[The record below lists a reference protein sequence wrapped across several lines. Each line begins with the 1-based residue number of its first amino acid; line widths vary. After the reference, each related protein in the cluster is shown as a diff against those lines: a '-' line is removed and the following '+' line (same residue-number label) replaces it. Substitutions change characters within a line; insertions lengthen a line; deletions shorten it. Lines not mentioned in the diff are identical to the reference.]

1 MHHEDDETQ
10 KPFGLM
16 AEFDSPDSILHA
28 AQKSYDAGY
37 RKIEAYSPFPVHGL
51 DEAVG
56 FPSNRVSLVVL
67 IGGLI
72 GAAAG
77 FGMQAIAMAYHYPFM
92 IGGRPLLS
100 WPMFIP
106 ITFESGIL
114 LASLSAFVG
123 MFAMNGLPMPYHP
136 VFNVERFAQKA
147 ARDGFFLTVESSDD
161 RYDEAETRAFL
172 EGLGATHVTLVEA

>member
-1 MHHEDDETQ
+1 MHTDHEAEE

-16 AEFDSPDSILHA
+16 AEFDSPDDLLRA
-28 AQKSYDAGY
+28 AEKTYGAGY
-37 RKIEAYSPFPVHGL
+37 RKIEGYSPFPIHGL

-67 IGGLI
+67 ICGVL
-72 GAAAG
+72 GALTG
-77 FGMQAIAMAYHYPFM
+77 FSMQAISMAYHAQFM
-92 IGGRPLLS
+92 IGGRPLMS

-106 ITFESGIL
+106 ITFECGIL
-114 LASLSAFVG
+114 FASFSAFIG

-136 VFNVERFAQKA
+136 VFNVEQFTKRAT
-147 ARDGFFLTVESSDD
+147 RDGFFLTVESSDD

-172 EGLGATHVTLVEA
+172 EGLGAKQVYLVEA

>member
-1 MHHEDDETQ
+1 MHTDHDETE

-16 AEFDSPDSILHA
+16 AEFDTPEAILRATQKAYDS
-28 AQKSYDAGY
+28 GY
-37 RKIEAYSPFPVHGL
+37 RRIEAYTPFPVHGL

-56 FPSNRVSLVVL
+56 FPKNRVSLVVL

-72 GAAAG
+72 GAATG

-92 IGGRPLLS
+92 IGGRPFLS

-106 ITFESGIL
+106 ITFEGGIL
-114 LASLSAFVG
+114 CAAFAAFAG

-136 VFNVERFAQKA
+136 VFNVERFRERAT
-147 ARDGFFLTVESSDD
+147 RDGFFLTVESSDD
-161 RYDEAETRAFL
+161 RYDEAETRSFL
-172 EGLGATHVTLVEA
+172 EGLGAKQVMLVDA